1 MPLPSAKDT
10 EIALP
15 LISRTNK
22 NKTSKP
28 VSLNH
33 WIKVCVFIAGLAFLS
48 LLMNDNISW
57 DYHSWKPI
65 KYKENVVWNHGST
78 MAVLELLGEKRTKT
92 LVKCRLILVETR

>member
-1 MPLPSAKDT
+1 MPLPLAKDT

-15 LISRTNK
+15 LIRRTNK
-22 NKTSKP
+22 NTTSKP
-28 VSLNH
+28 VSINH
-33 WIKVCVFIAGLAFLS
+33 WIKVFVFIAGLAFLS
-48 LLMNDNISW
+48 LLMNDNLSW
-57 DYHSWKPI
+57 DHHSWKPI